1 MNIHQLFIAY
11 HNDHDRVLAQVN
23 TVAGEELRLWFTR
36 RLMINFLPH
45 LGRLATDA
53 QASAM
58 QLASQDE
65 LAKKTVMEFKKQES
79 INQSDFKTPF
89 NTKASA
95 YPVGQEPIL
104 VTAIQLTPDGKGAL
118 RIGFEEKLTGA
129 SSTQPAR
136 GFQITLTSPQLHG
149 FIHLLELATQASQWG
164 IVDSVKTEADPLDA
178 AIDIAKG
185 AKSTTYLN

>member
-1 MNIHQLFIAY
+1 MNIHQLSIAY
-11 HNDHDRVLAQVN
+11 HKDHDRILAQVN
-23 TVAGEELRLWFTR
+23 TIAGEELRLWFTR

-45 LGRLATDA
+45 LGRLAIDA
-53 QASAM
+53 EASAM

-79 INQSDFKTPF
+79 INKSDFKTPF
-89 NTKASA
+89 NAKASA

-104 VTAIQLTPDGKGAL
+104 VTTIQLAPDGKGAL
-118 RIGFEEKLTGA
+118 RIGFEEKMTGS

-136 GFQITLTSPQLHG
+136 GFQMTLASPLLHG
-149 FIHLLELATQASQWG
+149 FIHLLESAIQASQWG

-178 AIDIAKG
+178 AIEIAKG
-185 AKSTTYLN
+185 AKSPTYLN